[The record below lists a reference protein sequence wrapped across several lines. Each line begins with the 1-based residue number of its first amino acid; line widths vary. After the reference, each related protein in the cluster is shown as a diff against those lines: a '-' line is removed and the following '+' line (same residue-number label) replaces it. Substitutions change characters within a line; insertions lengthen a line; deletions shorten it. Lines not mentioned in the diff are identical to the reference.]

1 MCSSDLADAATRL
14 AGDWPLVFYQGRDD
28 EVVPFAHLSMYA
40 AKLPRA
46 TIREFAGLGHQFNN
60 DLTEVAADIKKA

>member
-1 MCSSDLADAATRL
+1 
-14 AGDWPLVFYQGRDD
+14 
-28 EVVPFAHLSMYA
+28 VPFAHLSMYA